1 MLISIVHIL
10 QAYLV
15 IQSVAVKSFSKI
27 VCIRAFTEGSESNGC
42 NSCDRYGN
50 LSHELSHEV
59 EDHTELRFCG
69 SRTRLFD
76 LIHITHK
83 TDITLH
89 GLHNQST
96 TVHCQH
102 VGQNGPGFMFT
113 NITELHIASISFH
126 GCGFMHK
133 WLTIIKNTTI
143 PFMASIYIYNSK
155 NVHISHVRVEDG
167 NGTGLAIIDTTG
179 LVNITYSMF
188 KNNSI
193 KINSS
198 LTGGRGVYVDFTYC
212 PPGTD
217 RGCEILS
224 RNNRNSTYVFS
235 HSMFEANNA
244 IASRVKKYFQTPL
257 RYKAQKKIFQ
267 EVGNGGGLTLYIRAD
282 ATSNNIMI
290 ENCSF
295 LANEAKLGG
304 GLILSFHDSPKNNV
318 VVVRNC
324 TFQENVARNGGGGLD
339 VGFLA
344 FGNHLAT
351 LPTGNKLVFDHCS
364 LMANFAKYGG
374 GTKIFS
380 TRSFSSGLNNSI
392 TFTKCQ
398 WEQNKAQ
405 FGSAVEISP
414 QVWDVIGTGYFPMVE
429 FKDCNFSSNFRQ
441 EEINT
446 NIFSANYTWGKGTF
460 LTTAFPVAFSGKTL
474 FSSGNS
480 SALYVS
486 SASIDFAAGSHVEF
500 KNNTAYEGGAVALI
514 GFSAL
519 HVRDNSTFLFI
530 RNKALSKGGA
540 IIYQSSNT
548 LDFVSSRSCFIQY
561 VGDTKSVKERGI
573 NIFFQE
579 NKVDVNGRVY
589 GNTIYATTV
598 SPCKRGCFGRET
610 IRSAHGL
617 NCIGNF
623 EFMNAK
629 PYEIST
635 SGARFIVQRNYT
647 QQPVGVIPG
656 QEIEF
661 QFQLVDDLN
670 NETFDS
676 YHVLLKEDTD
686 SLGSVKVDP
695 VYRYI
700 TDKTVRLYGNSG
712 DIAYI
717 QLGTTGIREI
727 TISFKIQMKQ
737 CPLGYVIQMNYR
749 LRGSECVCSANTPNK
764 TYVGIEYCNQNE
776 LKAYLKHSY
785 WFGYDGDEETE
796 ETLKSGRCPRGF
808 CFGNQSKVS
817 KHLVPSNISLSRF
830 VCSEYRQGKLCGGCI
845 DNYSHYFHSENFKCF
860 SNNHC
865 NMGLVLY
872 IVSELIPVTIL
883 FMVVIFF
890 NVNLTSGAVNGFVFF
905 IQFIDTMLI
914 DANGFIP
921 IHPTINVLMLT
932 YKFVYGMFNLNFFTL
947 DSLSF
952 CLWKE
957 ASILDILA
965 FKYVT
970 IVYSLLLVTVTV
982 LLMKVYN
989 ITRLKRSLF
998 KCILSSDFVKGTVIH
1013 GFSTFFVMCY
1023 SQCTK
1028 VTLFLLTPSL
1038 IYSIGPPNK
1047 QPVTKVVFYGGDF
1060 LYFDSDHL
1068 KYAIPALCFA
1078 VTLILVP
1085 PTLLI
1090 VYPLCYRLF
1099 ALVGLED
1106 SRFVQISC
1114 KILPLEKIKPLFDS
1128 FQSCF
1133 KDNYRFFS
1141 GLYFLYRLV
1150 ALISFVVFDSLT
1162 KFYIVL
1168 EVQLVIM
1175 FALHAATNAYKK
1187 HWHNILDTLLFAN
1200 LAIINA
1206 LTMYNYKITMNGEHL
1221 TINILSIIQTF
1232 LVLLPMLYM
1241 ITYLACSH
1249 LKSKSRKCNKRTQDD
1264 LTDTLSLIDYQRY
1277 QPPLATSL

>member
-1 MLISIVHIL
+1 M
-10 QAYLV
+10 
-15 IQSVAVKSFSKI
+15 
-27 VCIRAFTEGSESNGC
+27 
-42 NSCDRYGN
+42 
-50 LSHELSHEV
+50 
-59 EDHTELRFCG
+59 
-69 SRTRLFD
+69 
-76 LIHITHK
+76 IHITHK
-83 TDITLH
+83 TNVSLR
-89 GLHNQST
+89 GLQDQST
-96 TVHCQH
+96 AVHCQH

-113 NITELHIASISFH
+113 SITELHIVSISFH
-126 GCGFMHK
+126 GCGFIHK
-133 WLTIIKNTTI
+133 WLTIIRNRTI
-143 PFMASIYIYNSK
+143 PFLASIYIYNSK
-155 NVHISHVRVEDG
+155 NIHISHVRVQDG

-179 LVNITYSMF
+179 LVNITYSTF

-193 KINSS
+193 KGNSS
-198 LTGGRGVYVDFTYC
+198 LSGGRGVYVDFTYC
-212 PPGTD
+212 PPGTN
-217 RGCEILS
+217 RGCDVFS
-224 RNNRNSTYVFS
+224 RNNRNSTYIFS
-235 HSMFEANNA
+235 HNMFKTN
-244 IASRVKKYFQTPL
+244 IALATRARAKTYVQAPL
-257 RYKAQKKIFQ
+257 RYRAQKKIFQ
-267 EVGNGGGLTLYIRAD
+267 EVGSGGGLTLYIRAD
-282 ATSNNIMI
+282 ASSNNITI

-324 TFQENVARNGGGGLD
+324 TFKENVARNGGGGLD

-344 FGNHLAT
+344 FGNRLAT
-351 LPTGNKLVFDHCS
+351 FPSGNKLVFDHCS
-364 LMANFAKYGG
+364 FTDNFAKYGG

-392 TFTKCQ
+392 TFKKCQ

-414 QVWDVIGTGYFPMVE
+414 HVWDVIGTGYFPTVE
-429 FKDCNFSSNFRQ
+429 FKDCNFLSNFRQ
-441 EEINT
+441 EEVST
-446 NIFSANYTWGKGTF
+446 NMFSTNYTWGKGTF

-486 SASIDFAAGSHVEF
+486 SASIDFATGSLVEF

-514 GFSAL
+514 GISVL
-519 HVRDNSTFLFI
+519 HIRDNSTFLFI
-530 RNKALSKGGA
+530 KNKALSKGGA
-540 IIYQSSNT
+540 IIYRSSNK

-561 VGDTKSVKERGI
+561 VGDTKSVKKRGI
-573 NIFFQE
+573 NFYFKE

-589 GNTIYATTV
+589 GKTIYATTV
-598 SPCKRGCFGRET
+598 IPCKRGCIGREG
-610 IRSAHGL
+610 IISAHGL

-623 EFMNAK
+623 EFVNAK

-635 SGARFIVQRNYT
+635 NGARFIVQRNYT

-656 QEIEF
+656 QEIDF

-676 YHVLLKEDTD
+676 YHVVLKEGTD

-695 VYRYI
+695 IYRYI
-700 TDKTVRLYGNSG
+700 TDKRVRLYGNSG
-712 DIAYI
+712 DRAYI

-737 CPLGYVIQMNYR
+737 CPPGYVIQMNSR
-749 LRGSECVCSANTPNK
+749 LKGSECVCSADTINK

-785 WFGYDGDEETE
+785 WFGYDGDKETE

-808 CFGNQSKVS
+808 CFGNEPSVS
-817 KHLVPSNISLSRF
+817 KHLPPSNVSLSQF
-830 VCSEYRQGKLCGGCI
+830 VCSEYRRGKLCGGCI
-845 DNYSHYFHSENFKCF
+845 KNYSHYFHSESYKCF

-865 NMGLVLY
+865 NNNIGMLLY
-872 IVSELIPVTIL
+872 IVSELIPVAIL
-883 FMVVIFF
+883 FTVVIFF
-890 NVNLTSGAVNGFVFF
+890 NVKLTSGAVNGFVFF

-921 IHPTINVLMLT
+921 IHPTINIFMLT

-952 CLWKE
+952 CLWKD
-957 ASILDILA
+957 ASTLDILA

-970 IVYSLLLVTVTV
+970 IVYSLLLVIVTV
-982 LLMKVYN
+982 LLMKVCN
-989 ITRLKRSLF
+989 ITRHKRSLF
-998 KCILSSDFVKGTVIH
+998 KCMLSSEFVEGTVIH

-1023 SQCTK
+1023 SQCAK
-1028 VTLFLLTPSL
+1028 VTLFLLIPSL
-1038 IYSIGPPNK
+1038 IYSVGPPNK
-1047 QPVTKVVFYGGDF
+1047 QAVTKVVFYAGDF
-1060 LYFDSDHL
+1060 SYFHRDHL
-1068 KYAIPALCFA
+1068 KYAIPAPCFA
-1078 VTLILVP
+1078 ATLILIP
-1085 PTLLI
+1085 PILLI

-1099 ALVGLED
+1099 ALLGLED
-1106 SRFVQISC
+1106 SSCVQISC
-1114 KILPLEKIKPLFDS
+1114 KIIPLEKIKPLFDS

-1141 GLYFLYRLV
+1141 GLYFFYRLI
-1150 ALISFVVFDSLT
+1150 ALINFLAFDSLT
-1162 KFYIVL
+1162 KFYIAL

-1175 FALHAATNAYKK
+1175 LTLHAATNAYKK
-1187 HWHNILDTLLFAN
+1187 HWHNILDTLLLAN

-1206 LTMYNYKITMNGEHL
+1206 LTMYNYRITMNGEHL
-1221 TINILSIIQTF
+1221 TINILSVIQTF
-1232 LVLLPMLYM
+1232 LVLLPALYM
-1241 ITYLACSH
+1241 ITYFVCSKVIIV
-1249 LKSKSRKCNKRTQDD
+1249 LKSKSRKCKKRLTQDD

-1277 QPPLATSL
+1277 QPTLL